1 MLNMLIRSTIIYI
14 FALATIR
21 LMGKRQIGEM
31 QPFEFVITLI
41 IADLVCIPMQE
52 ISVPLLHG
60 IVPILTLLL
69 LHYFLCL
76 LSRKSIKARYLISG
90 RSAIVISPNGI
101 HYKELQRLNM
111 TIDDLIEALRGVN
124 IFNIED
130 VAYAIFETNGNLS
143 VLPKSHTLPAT
154 KQDIKINSPKSALPI
169 SIIIDGKVM
178 KENISLCGL
187 SEEFFE
193 ECLKQANLKKI
204 NDIMFMNID
213 NNGKVF
219 LQPKIGKYITFER
232 KFFGGCNW

>member
-130 VAYAIFETNGNLS
+130 VAYAIFETN
-143 VLPKSHTLPAT
+143 
-154 KQDIKINSPKSALPI
+154 
-169 SIIIDGKVM
+169 
-178 KENISLCGL
+178 
-187 SEEFFE
+187 
-193 ECLKQANLKKI
+193 
-204 NDIMFMNID
+204 
-213 NNGKVF
+213 
-219 LQPKIGKYITFER
+219 
-232 KFFGGCNW
+232 